1 MRIGIVKNTIQIPLL
16 LLTSYMCWA
25 KHKLYLRC
33 LMKISPTFCVIHL
46 FFFWETERQRKRE
59 KASIAGVWDK
69 EGRDERS
76 LTELPL
82 REPDAGLSPRTQ
94 RSWPEPKSDSE
105 QTEPHTCPRDFSSCV
120 HPTPDSLN
128 PSLFVSLSSPHRN
141 GPPPLR
147 GTTVFLSPNSLKH
160 TSYLQGPCAP
170 NHTGPSSHIPIN
182 FLGVPSDLTS
192 TELCWRD
199 QESPWPPP
207 SLPLNSSLLILEGI
221 LKVHP
226 KVPMVEV
233 RKSGQR

>member
-94 RSWPEPKSDSE
+94 RSCPEPKSDSE
-105 QTEPHTCPRDFSSCV
+105 QTEPHTCPRDFSSC
-120 HPTPDSLN
+120 HWATPPPGTFPLVCTQHRTLSTPL
-128 PSLFVSLSSPHRN
+128 SLSPFPLPTETAPLPSVAQQFSSPPIHLNTPHTCR
-141 GPPPLR
+141 GHVPP
-147 GTTVFLSPNSLKH
+147 TTQVLLPTFLSISWVFQVTWPQQSCVGGIRKAH
-160 TSYLQGPCAP
+160 GPLLLC
-170 NHTGPSSHIPIN
+170 H
-182 FLGVPSDLTS
+182 LT
-192 TELCWRD
+192 
-199 QESPWPPP
+199 PP
-207 SLPLNSSLLILEGI
+207 S
-221 LKVHP
+221 
-226 KVPMVEV
+226 
-233 RKSGQR
+233 